1 MLFTVVTVVN
11 LLVNLKQPSN
21 QKNGKIMYSQNLPKK
36 YKVTDSILSIEENKF
51 DRTLRIVKIKDN
63 CNKSGVTSQQICDK
77 F

>member
-1 MLFTVVTVVN
+1 
-11 LLVNLKQPSN
+11 
-21 QKNGKIMYSQNLPKK
+21 MYSQNLPKK